1 MSFTLFPI
9 GHVRGGR
16 TEAVDDD
23 WGASRARIALA
34 PDRFTPDALAGLA
47 DFSHAE
53 VIFVFDQ
60 VPDDRIETGA
70 RHPRNRQDWPLVGIF
85 AQRGKNRPNR
95 LGLTTCRIIG
105 VEGLSVEVEGLDAI
119 DGTPVLDIKPVMREF
134 LPRGTIDQ
142 PDWVGELMADYWQKP
157 G

>member
-9 GHVRGGR
+9 GHARGGR
-16 TEAVDDD
+16 TEAIDDG
-23 WGASRARIALA
+23 WGASRAAITLD

-60 VPDDRIETGA
+60 VPDAKIETGA
-70 RHPRNRQDWPLVGIF
+70 RHPRGRTDWPLVGIF

-95 LGLTTCRIIG
+95 LGLTTCRIVR
-105 VEGLSVEVEGLDAI
+105 VEGLTVEVEGLDAI

>member
-1 MSFTLFPI
+1 MSFTLLPI

-16 TEAVDDD
+16 ADAVDDD
-23 WGASRARIALA
+23 WGASRAAIDLD
-34 PDRFTPDALAGLA
+34 PDHFTPNALAGLA

-53 VIFVFDQ
+53 IIFVFDQ

-119 DGTPVLDIKPVMREF
+119 HGSPVLDIKPVMREF
-134 LPRGTIDQ
+134 LPRGAIEQ
-142 PDWVGELMADYWQKP
+142 PTWVGELMADYWRRP